1 MLQQRPTF
9 SESWYRVASLKP
21 RLRAGAQISRTYYRG
36 ERWYVMRDPAG
47 NQFHRLSDAAYCF
60 VGLLDGRRTI
70 AEAWDLVGGH
80 LDDDAPTQPEV
91 IQILSQLYAANLLET
106 DVTPDSAVL
115 LRRHKEQQKRK
126 MQNRLMNVLFPR
138 IPLWDPDRFLK
149 TWLPVARA
157 VFSKFGAF
165 VWLVVIISAI
175 AVLTPHWG
183 DLRSQTN
190 NLMSDFQHN
199 YQNIAL
205 LYLTFIFIKLIHEL
219 GHAFACRRF
228 GGEVHELGLM
238 FLVLVPTPYVDAS
251 TAWAFPSRW
260 HRIFVGAAGM
270 IVELFFASI
279 CAFIWRYSA
288 SGDLIHDLAYNA
300 MLIASVST
308 LIFNAN
314 PLLRYDGYYILSDF
328 LEIPNLRQKSVEYSL
343 GLIKRHIFRIKLPNP
358 LPPPGQRF
366 WLLLYATCSSVYR
379 VFIGIMIIVVVTFKV
394 PVLGTLM
401 AMGGVVTWLG
411 VPIYKVAKYILLE
424 PELERKR
431 GRATAFAAVVVAL
444 VVFSIGIIRVPRR
457 FTALGILEPSQQ
469 AVLHTDEPGFVATI
483 AAADG
488 HPVHGPVYDSSGKV
502 TKPGDII
509 LVLRDDDLSTKF
521 AKDKGNL
528 GLALAAEVRDLPT
541 DINKYKQDVADEL
554 NCRQELD
561 QDQQRLDS
569 QTIRAP
575 IDGILISPN
584 IDQLA
589 GVYLPRGQ
597 QVAVV
602 ANTHNL
608 LIKVDVD
615 QRDAELPF
623 FAQERKSLAVEFR
636 VAGAPDDPHSVP
648 PSGVVAIQEADNSL
662 ASPSLGTLGGG
673 TAPPDPKDPTGGKT
687 TTPQFEVRLTVP
699 NMSPE
704 LQAGQRATVRFT
716 IDRQPLVVQWYTRFL
731 QLLNTQDTGKW
742 M

>member
-1 MLQQRPTF
+1 MLQLRPTF

-70 AEAWDLVGGH
+70 AEAWDLVGGQ

-149 TWLPVARA
+149 TWLPVAKA
-157 VFSKFGAF
+157 VFSKFGAL
-165 VWLVVIISAI
+165 VWLAVVTFAI
-175 AVLTPHWG
+175 VTIAPKWG
-183 DLRSQTN
+183 DLRDQTSHVLDLKYDWG
-190 NLMSDFQHN
+190 NLAF
-199 YQNIAL
+199 
-205 LYLTFIFIKLIHEL
+205 LYLTFVLIKLIHEL
-219 GHAFACRRF
+219 GHAFSCRRF

-238 FLVLVPTPYVDAS
+238 FLVFMPTPYVDAS

-270 IVELFFASI
+270 IVELFCASI
-279 CAFIWRYSA
+279 CAFVWCYTLQT
-288 SGDLIHDLAYNA
+288 DLIHELAYNA

-308 LIFNAN
+308 ILFNAN

-358 LPPPGQRF
+358 LPPVGQRF
-366 WLLLYATCSSVYR
+366 WLFIYAVSSGIYR
-379 VFIGIMIIVVVTFKV
+379 IFIGVMIIVIVTYKV
-394 PVLGTLM
+394 PVLGQLM
-401 AMGGVVTWLG
+401 ALGGVITWLG
-411 VPIYKVAKYILLE
+411 VPLYKVTKYILLE

-431 GRATAFAAVVVAL
+431 GRAAIFAAAVAALL
-444 VVFSIGIIRVPRR
+444 VVSIGIIRVPRR
-457 FTALGILEPSQQ
+457 FTALGVLEPRNQ
-469 AVLHTDEPGFVATI
+469 AVLLTNEPGFVEKIPVVDGQTI
-483 AAADG
+483 HA
-488 HPVHGPVYDSSGKV
+488 
-502 TKPGDII
+502 GDAI
-509 LVLRDDDLSTKF
+509 LVLRDDELETEFK
-521 AKDKGNL
+521 KDQANL
-528 GLALAAEVRDLPT
+528 DYTLARERRDLPT
-541 DINKYKQDVADEL
+541 DPIKLQQDQADEIT
-554 NCRQELD
+554 RKKKVE
-561 QDQQRLDS
+561 QDQSRISAL
-569 QTIRAP
+569 TIRAP
-575 IDGILISPN
+575 IDGVLVAPN

-589 GVYLPRGQ
+589 GVYLQRGQ
-597 QVAVV
+597 QVAIV
-602 ANTHNL
+602 ADTANL
-608 LIKVDVD
+608 LVKVDVD

-623 FAQERKSLAVEFR
+623 VALRQNSLRPEIL
-636 VAGAPDDPHSVP
+636 VAGAPSFEAPIVP
-648 PSGVVAIQEADNSL
+648 SAIDIIPESTDTAANRVLTTQ
-662 ASPSLGTLGGG
+662 GGG
-673 TAPPDPKDPTGGKT
+673 AAPVDPKDQTGTRTISKL
-687 TTPQFEVRLTVP
+687 FEVRLTIANTSDAGHRVP
-699 NMSPE
+699 LYQS
-704 LQAGQRATVRFT
+704 GQRATVRFT
-716 IDRQPLVVQWYTRFL
+716 IDRQPLIIQWKNRFL

-742 M
+742 I

>member
-1 MLQQRPTF
+1 MLQLRPTF

-70 AEAWDLVGGH
+70 AEAWDLVGGQ

-149 TWLPVARA
+149 TWLPVAKA
-157 VFSKFGAF
+157 VFSKFGAL
-165 VWLVVIISAI
+165 VWLAVVTFAI
-175 AVLTPHWG
+175 VTIAPKWG
-183 DLRSQTN
+183 DLRDQTSHVLDLKYDWG
-190 NLMSDFQHN
+190 NLAF
-199 YQNIAL
+199 
-205 LYLTFIFIKLIHEL
+205 LYLTFVLIKLIHEL
-219 GHAFACRRF
+219 GHAFSCRRF

-238 FLVLVPTPYVDAS
+238 FLVFMPTPYVDAS

-270 IVELFFASI
+270 IVELFCASI
-279 CAFIWRYSA
+279 CAFVWCYTLQT
-288 SGDLIHDLAYNA
+288 DLIHELAYNA

-308 LIFNAN
+308 ILFNAN

-358 LPPPGQRF
+358 LPPVGQRF
-366 WLLLYATCSSVYR
+366 WLFIYAVSSGIYR
-379 VFIGIMIIVVVTFKV
+379 IFIGVMIIVIVTYKV
-394 PVLGTLM
+394 PVLGQLM
-401 AMGGVVTWLG
+401 ALGGVITWLG
-411 VPIYKVAKYILLE
+411 VPLYKVTKYILLE

-431 GRATAFAAVVVAL
+431 GRAAIFAAAVAALL
-444 VVFSIGIIRVPRR
+444 VVSIGIIRVPRR
-457 FTALGILEPSQQ
+457 FTALGVLEPRNQ
-469 AVLHTDEPGFVATI
+469 AVLLTNEPGFVEKIPVVDGQTI
-483 AAADG
+483 RA
-488 HPVHGPVYDSSGKV
+488 
-502 TKPGDII
+502 GDAI
-509 LVLRDDDLSTKF
+509 LVLRDDELETEFK
-521 AKDKGNL
+521 KDQANL
-528 GLALAAEVRDLPT
+528 EYTQARERRDLPT
-541 DINKYKQDVADEL
+541 DPIKLQQDQADEIT
-554 NCRQELD
+554 RKKKVE
-561 QDQQRLDS
+561 QDQSRISAL
-569 QTIRAP
+569 TIRAP
-575 IDGILISPN
+575 IDGVLVAPN

-589 GVYLPRGQ
+589 GVYLQRGQ
-597 QVAVV
+597 QVAIV
-602 ANTHNL
+602 ADTANL
-608 LIKVDVD
+608 LVKVDVD

-623 FAQERKSLAVEFR
+623 VALRQNSLRPEIL
-636 VAGAPDDPHSVP
+636 VAGAPSFEAPIVP
-648 PSGVVAIQEADNSL
+648 SAIDIIPESTDTAANRVLTTQ
-662 ASPSLGTLGGG
+662 GGG
-673 TAPPDPKDPTGGKT
+673 AAPVDPKDQTGTRTISKL
-687 TTPQFEVRLTVP
+687 FEVRLTIANTSDAGHRVP
-699 NMSPE
+699 LYQS
-704 LQAGQRATVRFT
+704 GQRATVRFT
-716 IDRQPLVVQWYTRFL
+716 IDRQPLIIQWKNRFL

-742 M
+742 I